1 MVERRKLTVK
11 RIAGHLLFSRL
22 PTLTGDTRFHGGEPM
37 NAPEERSM
45 RSRIAAHRVHA
56 AGKTNT
62 APARKVNRTGFHADS
77 FVCDV
82 TSSGVPV

>member
-1 MVERRKLTVK
+1 
-11 RIAGHLLFSRL
+11 
-22 PTLTGDTRFHGGEPM
+22 M